1 MFKKDDLKRPAN
13 PVVTDLKTLWR
24 TMMDPNR
31 DLPDDLDDWLIK
43 PKIELTRLNPK
54 LTWLAH
60 STFLIEIDGL
70 IGVIDPF
77 WGDYKVAGVTLYK
90 RLVPPVIPL
99 EELPK
104 IDFICISHN
113 HTDHCDTN
121 ALKTIVAKNDKII
134 AYIPFGDRKLFESIG
149 YTDIHELKWYESV
162 RLEDIT
168 LTFLPAA
175 HSADGDSWFGS
186 WLFQIGDKSFYHA
199 GDTGYASHFKEISDV
214 YSIDVAILPIA
225 PYTMRDLQEPA
236 HTDQAEAIKAFIDL
250 DAKIMVPMHWGTL
263 PFCNDKFNECIQIM
277 INEWNKK
284 QLDGKELKILKF
296 GETFCW

>member
-13 PVVTDLKTLWR
+13 PVATDLKTLWR
-24 TMMDPNR
+24 TTMDPNR
-31 DLPDDLDDWLIK
+31 DLPDNLDAWLIK

-60 STFLIEIDGL
+60 STFLVEIDGL
-70 IGVIDPF
+70 IGLLDPF

-90 RLVPPVIPL
+90 RLVPPPIPI

-134 AYIPFGDRKLFESIG
+134 AFIPFGDRKLFENIG
-149 YTDIHELKWYESV
+149 YANIREFKWYDSV
-162 RLEDIT
+162 RLEDVT

-175 HSADGDSWFGS
+175 HSANNDSWFGS
-186 WLFQIGDKSFYHA
+186 WLFQIGDRSFYHA
-199 GDTGYASHFKEISDV
+199 GDTGYSNHFKEISDV
-214 YSIDVAILPIA
+214 YNIDVAILPIA
-225 PYTMRDLQEPA
+225 PYTMRDLHEPA
-236 HTDQAEAIKAFIDL
+236 HTDQVEAIKAFIDL
-250 DAKIMVPMHWGTL
+250 NAKIFVPMHWGTL
-263 PFCNDKFNECIQIM
+263 PFCNDKFDECIQIM
-277 INEWNKK
+277 TDEWNNK
-284 QLDGKELKILKF
+284 QLYGKELKILKF
-296 GETFCW
+296 GETFYW